1 MAVTIGGADGGYT
14 KKKTFKIKDGDN
26 VYRIL
31 PSLGFNGRAP
41 DGKPFKFYNVHFGY
55 KTKDG
60 KMRVFQS
67 PEVKNRDTKMTEK
80 NDPAK
85 ERIEKLKAALET
97 AKEAKD
103 KATVDRIAPLVS
115 GQKPL
120 YNLDN
125 NHHCNAINQNGE
137 IGVLKLRHRAKLAL
151 DAVVKQLRGKQVE
164 PLGAD
169 NGRYFIINRTGT
181 GLETTFTVT
190 VLKRSVTID
199 GQEFEQDVVHKLTPE
214 IIARLE
220 TEAAD
225 LDNLYVRPSTEDVAR
240 IVAESELSTGKSPNI
255 DAILK
260 ATTAQQVEEADDSGG
275 EEDQPNPAGPE
286 GRPATEAEIAA
297 LNAKNSPAPAATQ
310 PAPQQTLSQPAPAP
324 TVTVQVQATAPAPKP
339 VAEQTDEEF
348 LKSLGAL

>member
-1 MAVTIGGADGGYT
+1 MAVTVGGADGGYT

-31 PSLGFNGRAP
+31 PSLGFNGKAP

-55 KTKDG
+55 KAPDG

-67 PEVKNRDTKMTEK
+67 PEVKNRDTKMIER

-85 ERIEKLKAALET
+85 ERIEKLKAALEK

-103 KATVDRIAPLVS
+103 KNTVDRLAPLVS

-125 NHHCNAINQNGE
+125 NHHCNAINQTGE
-137 IGVLKLRHRAKLAL
+137 IGVLKLRHKAKLAL
-151 DAVVKQLRGKQVE
+151 QAVVDQLRKKGVE

-169 NGRYFIINRTGT
+169 NGRYFVINRTGT

-199 GQEFEQDVVHKLTPE
+199 GQEFEQDVVHKLTPD
-214 IIARLE
+214 IIARLD

-225 LDNLYVRPSTEDVAR
+225 LDNLYVRPSSEDVAR

-260 ATTAQQVEEADDSGG
+260 AKATAVQQVEETDEPEA
-275 EEDQPNPAGPE
+275 EE
-286 GRPATEAEIAA
+286 PATPAA
-297 LNAKNSPAPAATQ
+297 TLSVAPVATATVATATQ
-310 PAPQQTLSQPAPAP
+310 PAPQQTLSQPTPTPAP
-324 TVTVQVQATAPAPKP
+324 TVTVQVQAPTPAPKP